1 MNYAIVQRLRMI
13 DFLLDY
19 YGSVGRSELMDYFG
33 IGEATASRDFALY
46 LNKVPGNAV
55 LNPVS
60 KRYVKSDTFKR
71 KYF

>member
-1 MNYAIVQRLRMI
+1 MNIAIMMRLRMI

-19 YGSVGRSELMDYFG
+19 YGSVGRSELIDFFG

-46 LNKVPGNAV
+46 LEKVPGNAV

-60 KRYVKSDTFKR
+60 KRYVKTETFKR
-71 KYF
+71 KYL